1 MPLHPQRLFPTEPA
15 VRAITNEL
23 YQAIKHLP
31 IISPHGH
38 CDPNWFAHNKNF
50 SDPVALFIQPDHY
63 LLRMLYSQG
72 VSLQQMGIQSEATDK
87 RAIWSLFCQNY
98 HLFRGTPSRL
108 WLDHSLYEICGVQHT
123 INANNS
129 DKIYDHLM
137 QALATDAFKPRALF
151 KRFNIELLA
160 TTESPLDDLAAHKAI
175 ANTELGEQVITT
187 YRPDCVIDPEYED
200 FADNLQRFATLTGE
214 TLDTF
219 TSYLQAHR
227 IRRQYFKQH
236 GATATDHGHPTANT
250 ANLDTHEAEGLYQ
263 FVKANQQDANKA
275 ELFRAQMLT
284 EMAKMS
290 IDDGL
295 VMQLHAG
302 CYRNHNRDLFQQFG
316 RDKGGDLPIP
326 ADYVNGLKPILD
338 CIGNDPRLTLI
349 LFTLDETTY
358 SRELA
363 PLAGHYPS
371 LRIGPAWWFYDSVEG
386 MRRYKKSI
394 IETAGFYNLAGF
406 NDDTRAFLSIPA
418 RHDMARRIDCGILA
432 ELVAE
437 HQITIDEAHEL
448 AITLTT
454 DLVNKAYRLKQEQY
468 A

>member
-1 MPLHPQRLFPTEPA
+1 MLLHPKRLLPTEPA
-15 VRAITNEL
+15 VRTLANEL
-23 YQAIKHLP
+23 YQSIKQLP

-38 CDPNWFAHNKNF
+38 CDPTWFADNKNF
-50 SDPVALFIQPDHY
+50 TDPVSLFIQPDHY

-72 VSLQQMGIQSEATDK
+72 IALQQMGIQNTAADK
-87 RAIWSLFCQNY
+87 RTIWLKFCQNY
-98 HLFRGTPSRL
+98 HLFRGTPSRI
-108 WLDHSLYEICGVQHT
+108 WLDHSLYDICGVPLP
-123 INANNS
+123 INATNA

-137 QALATDAFKPRALF
+137 QVLATDEFKPRALF

-160 TTESPLDDLAAHKAI
+160 TTESPLDDLAAHQAI
-175 ANTELGEQVITT
+175 ANTELTGKIITT
-187 YRPDCVIDPEYED
+187 YRPDCVIDPEYEG
-200 FADNLQRFATLTGE
+200 FTSNLQHFAQLTGE
-214 TLDTF
+214 SLDTF
-219 TSYLQAHR
+219 ASYLQAHR
-227 IRRQYFKQH
+227 IRRQWFKQH

-250 ANLDTHEAEGLYQ
+250 TNLSPQEAEHLYQ
-263 FVKANQQDANKA
+263 AIKSNQRDAEKA
-275 ELFRAQMLT
+275 EQFRALMLT

-290 IDDGL
+290 LDDNL

-302 CYRNHNRDLFQQFG
+302 CYRNHNRELFNQFG
-316 RDKGGDLPIP
+316 RDKGGDLPMP
-326 ADYVNGLKPILD
+326 ADYVNGLKPLLD
-338 CIGNDPRLTLI
+338 CVGNDPRLTLI

-437 HQITIDEAHEL
+437 HQISLDEAHEL

-454 DLVNKAYRLKQEQY
+454 DLVKSAYRLKEKTC
-468 A
+468 